1 MYSVVLLMALTSGSE
16 AVDFGRHAK
25 GGCTGS
31 CTGVV
36 AHGGCT
42 GITHGGCT
50 GIAHGGCTGS
60 CTGGHGLFSGG
71 HGLFSRHN
79 HGCTGVAYSGC
90 TGNGSCTGVV
100 DGGCTGS
107 CTGGHGHGLFS
118 RLRNRHNGCTGGGCT
133 GVVYSGGCTG
143 SGYSGGCTGGC
154 GGVIIDGGVIMN
166 PAPVT
171 TTPVVPPVEK
181 KVEIKKT
188 TQAAA
193 PATLVVTL
201 PADAR
206 LLIDGRA
213 TVSTTGE
220 RTFIT
225 PNFMVGQ
232 AQTYTLRAEIVRD
245 GQTLAQTQ
253 IVTVRGGDTTAVPFN
268 FNASGVASR

>member
-36 AHGGCT
+36 VSGGCT
-42 GITHGGCT
+42 GTIV
-50 GIAHGGCTGS
+50 
-60 CTGGHGLFSGG
+60 SG
-71 HGLFSRHN
+71 
-79 HGCTGVAYSGC
+79 GCTGVAYGGC
-90 TGNGSCTGVV
+90 TGVAY
-100 DGGCTGS
+100 GGCTGS

-118 RLRNRHNGCTGGGCT
+118 RLHNRHNGCNGGGCT
-133 GVVYSGGCTG
+133 GVIISGGCNG
-143 SGYSGGCTGGC
+143 VISGGCTGGC

-166 PAPVT
+166 PAPPVT
-171 TTPVVPPVEK
+171 TPAPVEK

-206 LLIDGRA
+206 LLIDGRS

-225 PNFMVGQ
+225 PEFAVGQ
-232 AQTYTLRAEIVRD
+232 VVTYTLRAEIVRD
-245 GQTLAQTQ
+245 GQTLTQTQ
-253 IVTVRGGDTTAVPFN
+253 VVNVRGGQTTAVPFS